1 MFSSRWLQAPI
12 YLGLIVALGIYVC
25 EFMIQL
31 WELIDVA
38 LINRTNERFIV
49 LNALDLIDVVMIANL
64 IIMVIV
70 GGYETF
76 VSRLNLEDHP
86 DEPEWL
92 SHINSGTLKLK
103 LALSIITIASVH
115 LLKSFIDIET
125 MSTQKITLQI
135 SIGIFFLLA
144 ALVFLVVE
152 RSAVKIKIES
162 KQEAN

>member
-1 MFSSRWLQAPI
+1 MFSSRWLQVPM

-38 LINRTNERFIV
+38 LINRTNEKFIV

-115 LLKSFIDIET
+115 LLKSFIDTES
-125 MSTQKITLQI
+125 MLAEKIILQI
-135 SIGIFFLLA
+135 GIGIFFLLA
-144 ALVFLVVE
+144 ALLFLVTE
-152 RSAVKIKIES
+152 RSSVKIKIES
-162 KQEAN
+162 KQEPN